1 MSIKNL
7 TLVHFRHF
15 RHFSSLLTNDRTKK
29 PFYAKQTQ
37 FAECS
42 NEHKHYYNNGLC
54 QYTPPQPL
62 QKQTQFK
69 PNSNPIQTQ
78 FKPNSKPIKPNFNP
92 NTPKTKPIKPNFKP
106 LPRSDSSFNIRY
118 LWQSYGLR
126 RQASP
131 SGLTESY
138 SIFPPC
144 LVSLRRVSCVFFAL
158 VIFGL
163 MPGRICL
170 TYDESVLDDF
180 YFIGAESLES
190 GKLVSAQSGIDD
202 NETVAVFFFK
212 DSSVCSQIALDFA
225 V

>member
-1 MSIKNL
+1 MY
-7 TLVHFRHF
+7 HFA
-15 RHFSSLLTNDRTKK
+15 D
-29 PFYAKQTQ
+29 A
-37 FAECS
+37 
-42 NEHKHYYNNGLC
+42 G
-54 QYTPPQPL
+54 
-62 QKQTQFK
+62 
-69 PNSNPIQTQ
+69 
-78 FKPNSKPIKPNFNP
+78 
-92 NTPKTKPIKPNFKP
+92 KTKPIKPNQTQFKTSP
-106 LPRSDSSFNIRY
+106 AQRFLIQHSLFNIRY
-118 LWQSYGLR
+118 LWQSYGL
-126 RQASP
+126 
-131 SGLTESY
+131 LTESY